1 MLAQSVKGNPSPLVN
16 NVSAYTTPVKSIAK
30 SKLPNSEPIPR
41 TKPNAFPKDV
51 TSMAYLQEMGICGA
65 RRKVNKSNDH
75 DLNRHIWGTNTLTNY
90 KIIKQVGEGTF
101 GQVYKGVEKSTNDFV
116 ALKKVRLDKEREG
129 FPITTIREVKV
140 LMELQHPNMIRLR
153 DIVTETNK
161 LENGKESVSFYLIF
175 DYMDHDLIGLLDS
188 GMVQFTNKE
197 IKHILY
203 QLCDAMAYCHERRF
217 MHRDIK
223 PSNLLINYQG
233 ILKVADFGLARLF
246 EDTE

>member
-1 MLAQSVKGNPSPLVN
+1 
-16 NVSAYTTPVKSIAK
+16 
-30 SKLPNSEPIPR
+30 
-41 TKPNAFPKDV
+41 
-51 TSMAYLQEMGICGA
+51 MAYLQEMGICGA